1 MNIFKLIKNKP
12 LLWIT
17 SILSIYSQTK
27 EMVLFTLEL
36 PMTFIRRIVEHK
48 YKYIKGFT
56 EKYKVDKHVYYE
68 TFKYINDAI
77 QRESNLKAW
86 KRRWKIELI
95 EKENKYWKDL
105 FYDLTSEEEIKGIR
119 ENIEYRILN
128 ELNISK

>member
-1 MNIFKLIKNKP
+1 MDHVYFVYILANKRNG
-12 LLWIT
+12 
-17 SILSIYSQTK
+17 
-27 EMVLFTLEL
+27 TLYVGVTNDL
-36 PMTFIRRIVEHK
+36 IRRIVEHK

-56 EKYKVDKHVYYE
+56 EKYKVDKLVYYE
-68 TFKYINDAI
+68 SFKYVNDAI

-105 FYDLTSEEEIKGIR
+105 FYDLTSEEEIKEIR

-128 ELNISK
+128 ELNIFK